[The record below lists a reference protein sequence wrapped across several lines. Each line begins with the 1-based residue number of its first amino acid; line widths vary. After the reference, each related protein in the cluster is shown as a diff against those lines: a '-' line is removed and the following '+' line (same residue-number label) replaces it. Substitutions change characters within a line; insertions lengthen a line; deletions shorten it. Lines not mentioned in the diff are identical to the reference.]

1 MNVTTDGGEQLL
13 GFDVFVDSSNASEAL
28 GTDNKTTV
36 RKFVFGDTHS
46 IVVKKIGHDDA
57 NKTDF
62 VVMDPENVIVLNLPK
77 KKVCFSFRLK
87 IT

>member
-13 GFDVFVDSSNASEAL
+13 GFDVFVDSSNTSETL
-28 GTDNKTTV
+28 GADNKTTV